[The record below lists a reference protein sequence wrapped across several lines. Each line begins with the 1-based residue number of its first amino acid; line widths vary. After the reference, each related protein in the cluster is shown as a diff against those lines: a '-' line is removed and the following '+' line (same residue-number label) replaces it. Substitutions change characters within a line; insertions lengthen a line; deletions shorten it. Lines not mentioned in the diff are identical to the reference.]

1 MSRNRVRA
9 AALSVAMIATVGLT
23 VGLTE
28 TSVSASQKT
37 EITESHPSRPITGE
51 GFYIRGTISTH
62 IARPVELQR
71 KFHDTW
77 KIVDTESTNDA
88 GQFQFSTSTTVNRT
102 YRVVAHSYTSG
113 ITYKL
118 RKTAP
123 YVVTLAH
130 DTVKLTISPSPLRRG
145 HHGKFTFKFGATRI
159 GRELTQE
166 TIVNGGPKSVS
177 LGPSETGRVMTSEGT
192 IPSDFPKGT
201 YKFRLIAGSW
211 NGSTEAKSPWVTV
224 TVK

>member
-37 EITESHPSRPITGE
+37 EITESHPSKPITGE

-62 IARPVELQR
+62 IQRPVELQR
-71 KFHDTW
+71 QFHDTW
-77 KIVDTESTNDA
+77 KIVDTESTNAA
-88 GQFQFSTSTTVNRT
+88 GEFQFSTSTTVNRT

-130 DTVKLTISPSPLRRG
+130 DTVKLSFSPTPLRRG
-145 HHGKFTFKFGATRI
+145 HHARFTFTFGATRI
-159 GRELTQE
+159 GRQLIQQ
-166 TIVNGGPKSVS
+166 TIINGVRQPDS
-177 LGPSETGRVMTSEGT
+177 LGLNETGRVMIQDGT
-192 IPSDFPKGT
+192 LPSDFATGT
-201 YKFRLIAGSW
+201 YKFRVIAASW
-211 NGSTEAKSPWVTV
+211 NGSTEAKSDWVKV

>member
-37 EITESHPSRPITGE
+37 EITEYHPSKRITGE
-51 GFYIRGTISTH
+51 GFYIRGRISPH
-62 IARPVELQR
+62 IERPVELQR
-71 KFHDTW
+71 SSIDTG
-77 KIVDTESTNDA
+77 KIVDTESTN
-88 GQFQFSTSTTVNRT
+88 GRRVQFSTSTTVDRT
-102 YRVVAHSYTSG
+102 YRGVAHGYTSG

-130 DTVKLTISPSPLRRG
+130 DTVKLSFSPTPLRRG
-145 HHGKFTFKFGATRI
+145 HHARFTFTFGATRI
-159 GRELTQE
+159 GRQLIQQ
-166 TIVNGGPKSVS
+166 TIINGVRQPDS
-177 LGPSETGRVMTSEGT
+177 LGLNETGRVMIQDGT
-192 IPSDFPKGT
+192 LPSDFATGT
-201 YKFRLIAGSW
+201 YKFRVIAASW
-211 NGSTEAKSPWVTV
+211 NGSTEAKSDWVKV